1 MVQMIQEKSFGG
13 ETDILNFFDTRGI
26 LYVERKSK
34 NYLSIYLFIYLS
46 IFELSLH
53 VVKDCLTNKY
63 QRNKQKK

>member
-1 MVQMIQEKSFGG
+1 MLKE
-13 ETDILNFFDTRGI
+13 N
-26 LYVERKSK
+26 RKI
-34 NYLSIYLFIYLS
+34 IYLFIYLS